1 MSVKD
6 KLVGLLVANY
16 PQLARRLAGRLGS
29 IDRANEALNDT
40 YVRLHRANAE
50 MSEPRDPDSYL
61 YRMAMNIAR
70 NRARS
75 DALHL
80 SALEIEVLLELPD
93 DAPDPLRVA
102 EGRSDLE
109 AVRRT
114 LDGLPE
120 RRGAIFR
127 RVWDEGAS
135 YAAVAEEFGIAERTA
150 RHEMMLAVRALHE
163 ATEKNSVAAL
173 QKRLAQVS
181 SK

>member
-1 MSVKD
+1 MPVKD
-6 KLVGLLVANY
+6 KLVSLLVSNY

-50 MSEPRDPDSYL
+50 MTEPRDLDSYL
-61 YRMAMNIAR
+61 YRMAMNSAR

-80 SALEIEVLLELPD
+80 SAIEVEALLDLPD

-109 AVRRT
+109 AVRRAI
-114 LDGLPE
+114 DGLPE

-135 YAAVAEEFGIAERTA
+135 YAEVADEFGIAERTA

-163 ATEKNSVAAL
+163 ATEKNSVTAL

-181 SK
+181 SQ